1 MKLDETLIL
10 ELAQKVSRGE
20 LRISDLNGLDDED
33 KRAISKAS
41 VTLRMITALS
51 TKAMLEMLI
60 KNETLRLNE
69 AIDGFAQWKKR
80 KKELIE
86 KGYKLTSKEV
96 NELDQVV
103 TKLTGAE
110 FKKDVYEKIFLPKAE
125 RQLNATTFAIIMDA
139 LAQPFIQLANSL

>member
-51 TKAMLEMLI
+51 SKAMLEMLI
-60 KNETLRLNE
+60 KNETLKFNE
-69 AIDGFAQWKKR
+69 AVAGFEQWKKR
-80 KKELIE
+80 KIELIE
-86 KGYKLTSKEV
+86 KGYKLTLKEV
-96 NELDQVV
+96 NELNRVA
-103 TKLTGAE
+103 TELTGAE

-125 RQLNATTFAIIMDA
+125 KQLNATTFAIIMDA

>member
-10 ELAQKVSRGE
+10 ELAQKVSRRE

-41 VTLRMITALS
+41 VTLRMITALNY
-51 TKAMLEMLI
+51 KNMLEMLI
-60 KNETLRLNE
+60 KNETLKLNE
-69 AIDGFAQWKKR
+69 AIKGFEQWKKR

-86 KGYKLTSKEV
+86 KGYKLTLKEV
-96 NELDQVV
+96 DELNQVV

-110 FKKDVYEKIFLPKAE
+110 FKKNVYEQIFLPKAE
-125 RQLNATTFAIIMDA
+125 KQLNATTFAIIMDA

>member
-20 LRISDLNGLDDED
+20 LRISDLNGLDDGD

-51 TKAMLEMLI
+51 RKTMLEMLI
-60 KNETLRLNE
+60 KNETLKFNE
-69 AIDGFAQWKKR
+69 TVNGFAQWKKR
-80 KKELIE
+80 KKELVE
-86 KGYKLTSKEV
+86 KGYKLTLKEV
-96 NELDQVV
+96 NELDRVV
-103 TKLTGAE
+103 TELTGAE
-110 FKKDVYEKIFLPKAE
+110 FKKDAYEKIFLPKAE
-125 RQLNATTFAIIMDA
+125 KQLNATTFAIIMDA

>member
-33 KRAISKAS
+33 KRAISKVSA
-41 VTLRMITALS
+41 TLRMITALS
-51 TKAMLEMLI
+51 YKNMLEMLI
-60 KNETLRLNE
+60 KNETLKLNE
-69 AIDGFAQWKKR
+69 AIDGFLQWKKR
-80 KKELIE
+80 KKELTE
-86 KGYKLTSKEV
+86 KGYKLTLKEV
-96 NELDQVV
+96 NELDRIV

>member
-51 TKAMLEMLI
+51 RKTMLEMLI
-60 KNETLRLNE
+60 KNETLKLNE
-69 AIDGFAQWKKR
+69 AFDGLEQWKKR

-86 KGYKLTSKEV
+86 KGNKLTLKEV
-96 NELDQVV
+96 KELFMIVN
-103 TKLTGAE
+103 KFTGAE
-110 FKKDVYEKIFLPKAE
+110 FKKKVYEKFFLPKAE
-125 RQLNATTFAIIMDA
+125 KQLNATTFAIIMDA

>member
-51 TKAMLEMLI
+51 RKTMLEMLI
-60 KNETLRLNE
+60 KNETLKFNE
-69 AIDGFAQWKKR
+69 AVAGFEQWKKR
-80 KKELIE
+80 KIELMK
-86 KGYKLTSKEV
+86 KGHKVTLKEV
-96 NELDQVV
+96 HELNQAL
-103 TKLTGAE
+103 TKITGAE
-110 FKKDVYEKIFLPKAE
+110 FEKNVYEKIFLPKE
-125 RQLNATTFAIIMDA
+125 EKKLNATTFAIIMDA

>member
-51 TKAMLEMLI
+51 RKTMLEMLI
-60 KNETLRLNE
+60 KNETLKFNE
-69 AIDGFAQWKKR
+69 VTVAFKQWKKR
-80 KKELIE
+80 NEELVE
-86 KGYKLTSKEV
+86 KGRKLTLKEA
-96 NELDQVV
+96 NELDRIA
-103 TKLTGAE
+103 TELTGAE

-125 RQLNATTFAIIMDA
+125 KQLNATTFAIIMDA

>member
-51 TKAMLEMLI
+51 RKAMLEMLI
-60 KNETLRLNE
+60 KNETLKFNE
-69 AIDGFAQWKKR
+69 AVTRFEQWKKR
-80 KKELIE
+80 KIELVK
-86 KGYKLTSKEV
+86 KGYKVTLKDVHEF
-96 NELDQVV
+96 NQV
-103 TKLTGAE
+103 TTLLTGAE
-110 FKKDVYEKIFLPKAE
+110 FKKDVYEQIFLPKAE

>member
-10 ELAQKVSRGE
+10 ELAQKVSRAE

-41 VTLRMITALS
+41 TTLRMITALS
-51 TKAMLEMLI
+51 RKTMLEMLI
-60 KNETLRLNE
+60 KNETLKFNE
-69 AIDGFAQWKKR
+69 AIDGLEQWKKR
-80 KKELIE
+80 KKELVE
-86 KGYKLTSKEV
+86 KGYKLTLKEV

-110 FKKDVYEKIFLPKAE
+110 FKKNVYEQIFLPKAE

>member
-33 KRAISKAS
+33 KRAISKVS

-51 TKAMLEMLI
+51 SKAMLEMLI
-60 KNETLRLNE
+60 KNETLKFNE
-69 AIDGFAQWKKR
+69 AVAGFEQWKKR

-96 NELDQVV
+96 NELDRVA
-103 TKLTGAE
+103 TELTGAE

-125 RQLNATTFAIIMDA
+125 KQLNATTFAIIMDA

>member
-51 TKAMLEMLI
+51 YKNMLEMLI
-60 KNETLRLNE
+60 KNETLKLNE
-69 AIDGFAQWKKR
+69 AIDGYQQWKKR
-80 KKELIE
+80 NKESIE
-86 KGYKLTSKEV
+86 KGYKLTLKEAHEFDRV
-96 NELDQVV
+96 A
-103 TKLTGAE
+103 TGLTGAF
-110 FKKDVYEKIFLPKAE
+110 FKKNVYKKILLPEAEK
-125 RQLNATTFAIIMDA
+125 QLNATTFAIIMDA

>member
-51 TKAMLEMLI
+51 RKTMLEMLI
-60 KNETLRLNE
+60 KNETLKFNE
-69 AIDGFAQWKKR
+69 AVAGFEQWKKR
-80 KKELIE
+80 KIELMK
-86 KGYKLTSKEV
+86 KGHKVTLKEV
-96 NELDQVV
+96 HELNQAL
-103 TKLTGAE
+103 TKITGAE
-110 FKKDVYEKIFLPKAE
+110 FKKNVYEKSFLPKAE
-125 RQLNATTFAIIMDA
+125 KQLNATTFAIIMDA

>member
-10 ELAQKVSRGE
+10 ELAQKASRGE

-41 VTLRMITALS
+41 VTLRMITNLS
-51 TKAMLEMLI
+51 RKTMLEMLI
-60 KNETLRLNE
+60 KNETLKLNE
-69 AIDGFAQWKKR
+69 AINEFEQWKKR
-80 KKELIE
+80 KKELVE
-86 KGYKLTSKEV
+86 KGCKLTLEEV
-96 NELDQVV
+96 NELDQIV
-103 TKLTGAE
+103 TKFTGTE

-125 RQLNATTFAIIMDA
+125 KQLNATTFAIIMDA